1 MSSTWFEPLD
11 CQRTCLG
18 CGLSWCAD
26 VTVSPG
32 EADGLCESCWAA
44 EDPEGDAA

>member
-11 CQRTCLG
+11 CERTCLA

-32 EADGLCESCWAA
+32 EADGLGLCCWDE
-44 EDPEGDAA
+44 EDPEAVA